1 MHLTGIIDA
10 QAFRAQ
16 IMQAREA
23 LRHPPQVEG
32 KDEQLRVLRSI
43 ESKLDAIADL
53 LRSRQ

>member
-23 LRHPPQVEG
+23 LRHPPQARES
-32 KDEQLRVLRSI
+32 DAQLLVLRSI
-43 ESKLDAIADL
+43 ESRLSEIADL
-53 LRSRQ
+53 LRAKP